1 MGSATGAASTK
12 GCMNLLTETMES
24 IETSG
29 HEPSQII
36 FIGSEIS
43 GHCCTWDQFK
53 ELADKDYDAG
63 FGAAKVADDL
73 KIVFSDGSSMSRGEY
88 DGSEWWDFSKPFEAP
103 ATTKPIFSLL
113 TGSVGWDSLEE
124 INEPK

>member
-73 KIVFSDGSSMSRGEY
+73 KIVFSDGSSMSRREY
-88 DGSEWWDFSKPFEAP
+88 DGSPEASDGILWRRSTNQSKAERNTPSRPRGGF
-103 ATTKPIFSLL
+103 IF
-113 TGSVGWDSLEE
+113 V
-124 INEPK
+124 